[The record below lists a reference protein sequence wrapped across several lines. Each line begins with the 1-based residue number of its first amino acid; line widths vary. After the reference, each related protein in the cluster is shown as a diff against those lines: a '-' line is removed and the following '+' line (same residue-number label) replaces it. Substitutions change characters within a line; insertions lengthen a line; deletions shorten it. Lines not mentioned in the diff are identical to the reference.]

1 MEAIGHLPE
10 ALIGAKIIPQ
20 PKEPKDKL
28 PSLCEECHLANFL
41 QCQISRYP
49 PQRATKPFELEWIPH
64 SMETIGLCILFA
76 IRPEPFRLYVSSEPT
91 LKTAFVKWQYNV
103 EIQIWHTDGKKT
115 MEIIWQLMLMQ
126 QQQVFLMQRLWEN
139 DTDNDS
145 SSGEYNDMSVDSGS
159 DTDIGYEA
167 DITEGDADMDAD
179 EGGNGDGNHD
189 TSDFAELFDDNDY
202 YLTSDSVVPPPQ
214 VINNGAT
221 TETTI
226 THDVEGNSTSIPILE
241 ILSHRQF
248 GSTLVNT
255 CCYVLIGSICPK
267 SIVWVHSFVWNECHP
282 EFSSQTVQQPM

>member
-115 MEIIWQLMLMQ
+115 MEIILCVAYVLQHADGSLK
-126 QQQVFLMQRLWEN
+126 FRAEHFFF
-139 DTDNDS
+139 
-145 SSGEYNDMSVDSGS
+145 SGS
-159 DTDIGYEA
+159 R
-167 DITEGDADMDAD
+167 
-179 EGGNGDGNHD
+179 
-189 TSDFAELFDDNDY
+189 
-202 YLTSDSVVPPPQ
+202 Q
-214 VINNGAT
+214 
-221 TETTI
+221 
-226 THDVEGNSTSIPILE
+226 NSE
-241 ILSHRQF
+241 
-248 GSTLVNT
+248 
-255 CCYVLIGSICPK
+255 
-267 SIVWVHSFVWNECHP
+267 
-282 EFSSQTVQQPM
+282 